1 MFFTIQKI
9 EKLNLAKISLEETEE
24 KLEKVLLREP
34 ILLKDFTIESFIPET
49 DFKFFEDRFFNEE
62 TKAWEEVNGVMSSEK
77 RALNP
82 LVELHARVNFLN
94 SKKHHAPKAWLAVS
108 HPVL

>member
-9 EKLNLAKISLEETEE
+9 EKLNLAKIALEETEE
-24 KLEKVLLREP
+24 KLQTVLLREP

-62 TKAWEEVNGVMSSEK
+62 TKAWEEINGVMSSEK
-77 RALNP
+77 RTLNP
-82 LVELHARVNFLN
+82 LVELHARVNFLVISIKQCRQKIKELGQN
-94 SKKHHAPKAWLAVS
+94 V
-108 HPVL
+108 

>member
-1 MFFTIQKI
+1 MFFTIEKI
-9 EKLNLAKISLEETEE
+9 EKLNLAKIALEETEE
-24 KLEKVLLREP
+24 KLQTILLREP

-77 RALNP
+77 KHLNP
-82 LVELHARVNFLN
+82 LVELHARVDFLVT
-94 SKKHHAPKAWLAVS
+94 SIKQCKKKIKELGHNV
-108 HPVL
+108 